1 MLCLIISCQP
11 FSCLLLKVAHHLRT
25 NTTIITQFAFL
36 WLLHDTLIRYE
47 QINESSSSV
56 NISTSNYVETI
67 IRANDD
73 DFFPKCDTL
82 SIRTQTANKVR
93 EKKET
98 KFKDATIR
106 NTFTQTVS
114 VIISN
119 TISTQKVPHPC
130 NCLE

>member
-1 MLCLIISCQP
+1 MPCLIISSQP
-11 FSCLLLKVAHHLRT
+11 FICLLLKIAHHLRT

-56 NISTSNYVETI
+56 NISTGNYVETI